1 MAKEEQKEMSFLEHL
16 EEMRRRIIRCLI
28 FILIFSIVA
37 YFFSEWIIDFIARPV
52 EKLYFL
58 DPTEAFAMRI
68 KISII
73 MGIILSIPVIFYHLW
88 QFIVP
93 GLFEKEIK
101 LVIPVVIFSTIFFII
116 GASFCFFLVLPLGI
130 KFLLGFGTDKLSP
143 MIKIGSY
150 ISFVSYMT
158 LAFGAVFELPVV
170 SYFLGRVGII
180 TSRTLAKG
188 RRYAFVGILILASVL
203 TPPDLFSQLMLAG
216 PLYILYEISILVV
229 KITQKKK
236 LEKVVS

>member
-1 MAKEEQKEMSFLEHL
+1 MAKEDQKEMSFIEHL
-16 EEMRRRIIRCLI
+16 EELRKRIIRCLI
-28 FILIFSIVA
+28 FILVFSIAA

-52 EKLYFL
+52 ERLYFL

-73 MGIILSIPVIFYHLW
+73 VGIILSIPVIFYHLW
-88 QFIVP
+88 QFVVP

-101 LVIPVVIFSTIFFII
+101 LVIPVVISSTIFFII
-116 GASFCFFLVLPLGI
+116 GACFCFFLVLPLGI
-130 KFLLGFGTDKLSP
+130 KFLLGFGTEKLSP

-150 ISFVSYMT
+150 VSFVSYMT
-158 LAFGAVFELPVV
+158 LAFGVVFELPVV
-170 SYFLGRVGII
+170 SYFLGKVGII

-188 RRYAFVGILILASVL
+188 RRYAFVAILILASFL
-203 TPPDLFSQLMLAG
+203 TPPDLFSQIMLAG
-216 PLYILYEISILVV
+216 PLYILYEVSILVV

-236 LEKVVS
+236 I